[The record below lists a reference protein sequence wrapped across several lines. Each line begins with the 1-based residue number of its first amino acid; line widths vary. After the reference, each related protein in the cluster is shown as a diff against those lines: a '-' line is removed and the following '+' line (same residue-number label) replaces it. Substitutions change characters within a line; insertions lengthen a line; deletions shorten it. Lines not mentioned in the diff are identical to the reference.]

1 MSSSSGLVTVILFLL
16 DKQNASKNLDSF
28 FCYVSKT
35 FNHNFI
41 PELYA

>member
-28 FCYVSKT
+28 FCYVNKT

>member
-28 FCYVSKT
+28 SCYVNKT
-35 FNHNFI
+35 FNYNFS
-41 PELYA
+41 PALYA